1 MSEFEYLL
9 FIIALLLSFAIA
21 RLVGGISHV
30 LMPGRRDWIHT
41 TWVIG
46 TMGNIVLSWWI
57 IYLYNDV
64 EWTFLLFALWLVPT
78 GMLLYVANALVPDDA
93 KVVESWR
100 DHWLAVRKGV
110 LGANVIF
117 ALSVSL
123 FNWIA
128 IGDPT
133 PNRVFGPLPAAA
145 LMAVGYRYGHPR
157 VQGIVV
163 AGYVMGVVMLMF
175 QFNTR

>member
-21 RLVGGISHV
+21 RLVGGIAHV
-30 LMPGRRDWIHT
+30 LTPGRQDWIHT
-41 TWVIG
+41 TWVLG

-93 KVVESWR
+93 RVVESWR
-100 DHWLAVRKGV
+100 DHWFAVRKGV
-110 LGANVIF
+110 LGANVTF

-123 FNWIA
+123 FNWLA
-128 IGDPT
+128 IGDPA
-133 PNRVFGPLPAAA
+133 PNRVLGPLPTAA
-145 LMAVGYRYGHPR
+145 LMAVGYRFGHPR
-157 VQGIVV
+157 VQGIV
-163 AGYVMGVVMLMF
+163 AIGYAIGVVILMF